1 MRYTVGMWMDLQP
14 YHRDDRRAAARFGRA
29 AGGAWGARR
38 LRAALLAAAA
48 SALAL
53 LLPGIALA
61 AGAVDEEL
69 SEGEATSQRE
79 EARAA
84 ILAKTVSRPG
94 GQEWELGAPGGTWLS
109 SLTNDP
115 KTFNTLTARDGD
127 TRAVVDLLFDHLADY
142 DPYEREFIPNLA
154 SFTVEVDEEADS
166 LTVFYTLRDDLY
178 WTTLADP
185 ATRVPVTADDVVFW
199 YDEIEGDQELQQ
211 PGYAGQFI
219 ELPDG
224 SEARIEANRI
234 DARTV
239 AFHYPRIVANPIL
252 STNMSFGPRYLYE
265 PAKREGGAEGVLNLF
280 SIDTDPATIPSV
292 GPYYVAEYE
301 PGVRVVA
308 VRNPNY
314 WKRDAAGVPLPYLER
329 VIYQIVPDRNTELL
343 LFKEGNK
350 DSYSLRPEDLD
361 ELLNVAEPDFTVY
374 NGGASLGSAFIAF
387 NQNPDTMDELVH
399 SWFSQ
404 TRFRQAMSAL
414 LNRDRIAS
422 QVYRGLAEPALHFF
436 ARANPYFDESIRQ
449 EFSYDPERAR
459 ELLAEIGIRPNAEG
473 LMEDAA
479 GNHVEFNLHV
489 GAENNVGVDVMNIF
503 ADELKAVGITGNVRA
518 IDFQKLVEMLTST
531 YDWHV
536 ATASLGANYWPS
548 GGSNVWQS
556 KGNFHLWHPLQEE
569 PATDWEARVDYL
581 YNEGRFTIDRERA
594 KAIYDEY
601 QRLLLDQAPMTYIVH
616 PLSFLAV
623 RDKWANVFYDTLGG
637 LDSDYLYLRAAE

>member
-29 AGGAWGARR
+29 GGAWGARR

-48 SALAL
+48 SALTL

-79 EARAA
+79 QARAA

-94 GQEWELGAPGGTWLS
+94 GQEWELGVPGGTWLS

-185 ATRVPVTADDVVFW
+185 GTRLPVTADDVVFW

-224 SEARIEANRI
+224 SEARIEATRV

-404 TRFRQAMSAL
+404 TTFRQAMSAL

>member
-1 MRYTVGMWMDLQP
+1 MMMLLPRCRRHGP
-14 YHRDDRRAAARFGRA
+14 RAASFLRTWRVALFVAA
-29 AGGAWGARR
+29 AG
-38 LRAALLAAAA
+38 ALLPATAAAA
-48 SALAL
+48 GVA
-53 LLPGIALA
+53 
-61 AGAVDEEL
+61 DEEL
-69 SEGEATSQRE
+69 SEGEAMSQRE
-79 EARAA
+79 QARAE
-84 ILAKTVSRPG
+84 ILARTVSRPG
-94 GQEWELGAPGGTWLS
+94 GQEWELGAVGGTWLS
-109 SLTNDP
+109 SITNDP
-115 KTFNTLTARDGD
+115 KTFNTMTARDAD
-127 TRAVVDLLFDHLADY
+127 TRAVVDVLFDYLADY
-142 DPYEREFIPNLA
+142 DPYRREFVPNLA
-154 SFTVEVDEEADS
+154 SFEVEVDEEADS
-166 LTVFYTLRDDLY
+166 LTVIYTLRDDLY

-185 ATRVPVTADDVVFW
+185 AARVPVTADDVIFW

-219 ELPDG
+219 ELADG
-224 SEARIEANRI
+224 SEARVEATRI

-239 AFHYPRIVANPIL
+239 AFHFPRIVANPIL
-252 STNMSFGPRYLYE
+252 STNMDFGPRYLYE

-292 GPYYVAEYE
+292 GPYHIAEYE
-301 PGVRVVA
+301 PGVRVVV

-314 WKRDAAGVPLPYLER
+314 WKKDAAGVTLPYLER

-350 DSYSLRPEDLD
+350 DAYSLRPEDLD
-361 ELLNVAEPDFTVY
+361 ELLNVEDPDFTVY
-374 NGGASLGSAFIAF
+374 QGGAALGAAFVAF

-404 TRFRQAMSAL
+404 TRFRQAMSSL

-449 EFSYDPERAR
+449 EFSYDRERAR
-459 ELLAEIGIRPNAEG
+459 ALLAEIGIRPNAEG

-479 GNHVEFNLHV
+479 GNHIEFNIHV
-489 GAENNVGVDVMNIF
+489 GAENNVGIDVMSIF
-503 ADELKAVGITGNVRA
+503 ADELKAAGITGNVRP

-536 ATASLGANYWPS
+536 ATASLGANYWPE

-569 PATDWEARVDYL
+569 PATEWEARVDHL

-601 QRLLLDQAPMTYIVH
+601 QRLLLDQAPLTYLVH
-616 PLSFLAV
+616 PLAFLAV
-623 RDKWANVFYDTLGG
+623 RDKWGNVFYDTLGG

>member
-1 MRYTVGMWMDLQP
+1 MLLP
-14 YHRDDRRAAARFGRA
+14 YYRQGRRGRRAASRSFRSGSFRRTCRVALLVAA
-29 AGGAWGARR
+29 AG
-38 LRAALLAAAA
+38 ALLPAIAAAA
-48 SALAL
+48 GVA
-53 LLPGIALA
+53 
-61 AGAVDEEL
+61 DEEL
-69 SEGEATSQRE
+69 SEGEAMSQRE
-79 EARAA
+79 QARAD

-94 GQEWELGAPGGTWLS
+94 GQEWELGAVGGTWLS
-109 SLTNDP
+109 SVTNDP
-115 KTFNTLTARDGD
+115 KTFNTMTARDAD
-127 TRAVVDLLFDHLADY
+127 TRAVVDVLFDYLADY
-142 DPYEREFIPNLA
+142 DPYRREFVPNLA
-154 SFTVEVDEEADS
+154 SFEVEVDAEADS
-166 LTVFYTLRDDLY
+166 LTVIYTLRDDLY

-185 ATRVPVTADDVVFW
+185 AARVPVTADDVIFW
-199 YDEIEGDQELQQ
+199 YDEIEGDQDLQQ

-219 ELPDG
+219 ELADG
-224 SEARIEANRI
+224 SEARVEATRI

-239 AFHYPRIVANPIL
+239 AFHFPRIVANPIL
-252 STNMSFGPRYLYE
+252 STNMDFGPRYLYE
-265 PAKREGGAEGVLNLF
+265 PAKREGGVEAVLNLF

-292 GPYYVAEYE
+292 GPYHIAEYE
-301 PGVRVVA
+301 PGVRVVV

-314 WKRDAAGVPLPYLER
+314 WKKDAAGVTLPYVER

-350 DSYSLRPEDLD
+350 DAYSLRPEDLD
-361 ELLNVAEPDFTVY
+361 ELLNVEDPDFTVY
-374 NGGASLGSAFIAF
+374 QGGASLGAAFVAF

-404 TRFRQAMSAL
+404 TRFRQAMSSL

-459 ELLAEIGIRPNAEG
+459 ALLAEIGIRPNAEG

-479 GNHVEFNLHV
+479 GNHIEFNIHV
-489 GAENNVGVDVMNIF
+489 GAENNVGIDVMNIF
-503 ADELKAVGITGNVRA
+503 ADELKAAGITGNLRP

-536 ATASLGANYWPS
+536 ATASLGANYWPE

-569 PATDWEARVDYL
+569 PATEWEARVDHL

-601 QRLLLDQAPMTYIVH
+601 QRLLLDQAPLTYLVH
-616 PLSFLAV
+616 PLAFLAV
-623 RDKWANVFYDTLGG
+623 RDKWGNVFYDTLGG